1 MRHTFRAATL
11 VVVALVLSFAYA
23 GPASADSLGAVNR
36 ALAAVG
42 QAAVTDAD
50 ADGVVTAGNVSLSGE
65 GESVARTTQD
75 GAQVITVLREGSTA
89 RYDFDLP
96 DGAQLVEAADGIGIV
111 QAGSAAVVLGVVHA
125 PWAVDANGKRLPTAY
140 SVDGSTLV
148 QTVDTSR
155 AAYPVVADP
164 QISTG
169 LDWPYG
175 PIWKVKFSKGD
186 VNTII
191 EGHYNWAAVSIVGFA
206 CAAIGAVNWQAGV
219 ACGAIG
225 AFYADSIAN
234 AFRRA
239 YDRNPN
245 NCVYMKFTYSGIPL
259 EWYRYNCDGSTY

>member
-1 MRHTFRAATL
+1 
-11 VVVALVLSFAYA
+11 
-23 GPASADSLGAVNR
+23 
-36 ALAAVG
+36 
-42 QAAVTDAD
+42 
-50 ADGVVTAGNVSLSGE
+50 
-65 GESVARTTQD
+65 
-75 GAQVITVLREGSTA
+75 
-89 RYDFDLP
+89 
-96 DGAQLVEAADGIGIV
+96 
-111 QAGSAAVVLGVVHA
+111 
-125 PWAVDANGKRLPTAY
+125 
-140 SVDGSTLV
+140 
-148 QTVDTSR
+148 VDTRR

-164 QISTG
+164 QLSTG
-169 LDWPYG
+169 WDWPYG

-225 AFYADSIAN
+225 AFYAESIAN

-245 NCVYMKFTYSGIPL
+245 NCVYMKFTYNGIPL